1 MPTESLAKSPVRARL
16 IDATEELLLTT
27 SYEDLSVRAV
37 CARADANVAAVR
49 YHFGSTAALVA
60 AVLQDRLGPLW
71 TDRLRDLVADVG
83 NNVDV
88 ATCVEAIV
96 APLRGLAADP
106 VGQVRLHL
114 LTRILFAPGPQPW
127 TNEWFAL
134 SPFVGL
140 VRRACPEI
148 ADDELARRWVL
159 AFRLILLE
167 FGNPI
172 VRRSAPAED
181 DVKAMVRFV
190 VAGLTADSS
199 GVQER

>member
-1 MPTESLAKSPVRARL
+1 MPAQNLAESPLRQKL
-16 IDATEELLLTT
+16 IDATEEMLLTT

-37 CARADANVAAVR
+37 CAAADANVAAVR
-49 YHFGSTAALVA
+49 YHFGSKAALVA

-71 TDRLRDLVADVG
+71 TDRLRELMADADG
-83 NNVDV
+83 ADV
-88 ATCVEAIV
+88 ATCVQAIV
-96 APLRGLAADP
+96 APLRDLAADP

-114 LTRILFAPGPQPW
+114 LTRILFVPGPQPW
-127 TNEWFAL
+127 TDEWFAL
-134 SPFVGL
+134 SPFVEL

-148 ADDELARRWVL
+148 GGEELARRWVL

-181 DVKAMVRFV
+181 EVDAMVRFV
-190 VAGLTADSS
+190 VAGLTAETS
-199 GVQER
+199 EARAR